1 MKEQLRPRKAT
12 LGPIDMENTRIL
24 TVSEARNQFAD
35 LVSSVF
41 YSRQAAVITK
51 NGKKTVAVVPYEILE
66 RLAALEALNDITKA
80 TNALDDYRRNGG
92 VALDDLK
99 KELEIE

>member
-1 MKEQLRPRKAT
+1 MKEQLHPRKAT
-12 LGPIDMENTRIL
+12 SGLIDMENTRTL
-24 TVSEARNQFAD
+24 TVSEARSQFAD
-35 LVSSVF
+35 LVSSVV
-41 YSRQAAVITK
+41 YTRRAAVITR

-66 RLAALEALNDITKA
+66 RLVALETLKDITRA
-80 TNALDDYRRNGG
+80 TSALDDYRRNGG